1 MESSKLLRIF
11 FISVSE
17 SAFLRGVCRG
27 GMLAYALPRTKW
39 FGMRAS
45 TLSGDDETVVMGLA
59 FMKSSTSQRMVLN
72 MSSVRIWLPM
82 MA

>member
-1 MESSKLLRIF
+1 MIW
-11 FISVSE
+11 V
-17 SAFLRGVCRG
+17 
-27 GMLAYALPRTKW
+27 
-39 FGMRAS
+39 RAS

-59 FMKSSTSQRMVLN
+59 FMKCSTSQRMVLN